1 VATLLAIRPTRRSKG
16 RCAIKPRSAPE
27 LPRWA
32 RLADVIKPVLDHY
45 GRSANDPL
53 IRTDI
58 LVDMRHAVVSGEIE
72 AIRSFLSKDEAR
84 WIGNL
89 QWAYFQRFEGLGPLD
104 GYENWARAKCDLLLA
119 VAGGTRED
127 DGIIQHLLNYED
139 FHVEVLPF
147 PFGPTFIVRLYEMR
161 GVDFFLF
168 HYMGGETSA
177 HEDGALFDH
186 AASVTKS
193 LTKLGRTAEATLVER
208 ELVARKERLTA
219 IRKDFQ
225 GPEYDPSANLIARIR
240 IAGERFWSDYLTPE
254 VWVRVDR
261 QSASEL
267 VDAFSTE
274 YLLRQHVLS
283 TWSTVAL
290 ALCKV
295 VEREIARAIFVPWK
309 RHFHAA
315 TWVPPRAESEKS
327 RKRLE
332 SRAMT
337 FKTLQS
343 CSGEK
348 GHSPTLGQ
356 LLFIAK
362 FWNDPLM
369 EQCTEVFRSIR
380 AQASRVRPTFSDDIV
395 RLVRLL
401 EQPFTMNESVVNIPD
416 ARNRSAHPR
425 EDDEID
431 WNVFIG
437 HIKDTLGKPPAEL
450 LKLLVSLTAAS
461 NAAQQGAPGDAP
473 QAARP

>member
-1 VATLLAIRPTRRSKG
+1 MEEINGIPVIRR
-16 RCAIKPRSAPE
+16 
-27 LPRWA
+27 
-32 RLADVIKPVLDHY
+32 ADVIKPVLDRY
-45 GRSANDPL
+45 GRSANDL
-53 IRTDI
+53 MIRTDI
-58 LVDMRHAVVSGEIE
+58 LADMRHAVVSRDIS
-72 AIRSFLSKDEAR
+72 AIRSFLSDDEAR

-89 QWAYFQRFEGLGPLD
+89 QWAYFQRFEGVDPLD
-104 GYENWARAKCDLLLA
+104 GYEDWARAKCDLLLTIA
-119 VAGGTRED
+119 SETRDD

-139 FHVEVLPF
+139 FHVEVLSF
-147 PFGPTFIVRLYEMR
+147 PFGPIFVVRLYEMR
-161 GVDFFLF
+161 GLDFFLF

-193 LTKLGRTAEATLVER
+193 LTKLGRTTEATSVER
-208 ELVARKERLTA
+208 ELGARRERLTE

-254 VWVRVDR
+254 VWTQVDR
-261 QSASEL
+261 QSSSEL

-283 TWSTVAL
+283 IWSTVAL

-295 VEREIARAIFVPWK
+295 AEREIARAIFVPWK
-309 RHFHAA
+309 RHFHSA
-315 TWVPPRAESEKS
+315 TWASPRADSEKT

-343 CSGEK
+343 CSSDR

-369 EQCTEVFRSIR
+369 DQSTEVFRTIR
-380 AQASRVRPTFSDDIV
+380 AEASRVRPTFSDDIV

-401 EQPFTMNESVVNIPD
+401 EQPFTMNSSVMNIPD

-425 EDDEID
+425 EDDDID
-431 WNVFIG
+431 WNAFIDQF
-437 HIKDTLGKPPAEL
+437 KDALGKPPREL
-450 LKLLVSLTAAS
+450 LKLLVTLTTAS
-461 NAAQQGAPGDAP
+461 NAAQQGAPRDAP
-473 QAARP
+473 QAARPLILDVRLKLRK

>member
-1 VATLLAIRPTRRSKG
+1 MDEINGIPVI
-16 RCAIKPRSAPE
+16 
-27 LPRWA
+27 

-45 GRSANDPL
+45 GRSANDLL

-58 LVDMRHAVVSGEIE
+58 LADMRHAVVSGDTE
-72 AIRSFLSKDEAR
+72 AIRTFLSEDETR

-89 QWAYFQRFEGLGPLD
+89 QCAYFQRFEGVGSLD
-104 GYENWARAKCDLLLA
+104 GYEDWARAKCDLLLA
-119 VAGGTRED
+119 VASKTRED

-139 FHVEVLPF
+139 FHIEVLPF

-177 HEDGALFDH
+177 HEDCALFEH
-186 AASVTKS
+186 AASVAKS
-193 LTKLGRTAEATLVER
+193 LAKLGRTAEATSVER
-208 ELVARKERLTA
+208 ELAARKERLTA

-225 GPEYDPSANLIARIR
+225 GPEYDPAANLIARIR

-254 VWVRVDR
+254 VWTKVDR

-309 RHFHAA
+309 LHFRTA
-315 TWVPPRAESEKS
+315 TWAPPRAESEKT

-332 SRAMT
+332 SRMMT

-343 CSGEK
+343 CSCDK

-356 LLFIAK
+356 LLFVAK

-369 EQCTEVFRSIR
+369 DQCTEVFRSIR
-380 AQASRVRPTFSDDIV
+380 AEASRALPTFSDDIV
-395 RLVRLL
+395 CLVRLL
-401 EQPFTMNESVVNIPD
+401 EQPFTIKESVVNIPD

-425 EDDEID
+425 EDDDID
-431 WNVFIG
+431 WNVFIEM
-437 HIKDTLGKPPAEL
+437 IKDALGKPPAEL
-450 LKLLVSLTAAS
+450 LKLLVSLTTAS
-461 NAAQQGAPGDAP
+461 NAAQQGTPGDAP

>member
-1 VATLLAIRPTRRSKG
+1 MSFRCGRCRRPRLRGKLRPSVALPVAASPGLTRRPGCRSFWSCGRIGGRACGGVPSAGFQPGGLVGRSGQQWLRLLAIRPTRRSKG

-32 RLADVIKPVLDHY
+32 
-45 GRSANDPL
+45 
-53 IRTDI
+53 
-58 LVDMRHAVVSGEIE
+58 
-72 AIRSFLSKDEAR
+72 
-84 WIGNL
+84 
-89 QWAYFQRFEGLGPLD
+89 
-104 GYENWARAKCDLLLA
+104 
-119 VAGGTRED
+119 
-127 DGIIQHLLNYED
+127 
-139 FHVEVLPF
+139 
-147 PFGPTFIVRLYEMR
+147 
-161 GVDFFLF
+161 
-168 HYMGGETSA
+168 
-177 HEDGALFDH
+177 
-186 AASVTKS
+186 
-193 LTKLGRTAEATLVER
+193 
-208 ELVARKERLTA
+208 
-219 IRKDFQ
+219 
-225 GPEYDPSANLIARIR
+225 SANLIARIR